1 MLKQCNRGESVGF
14 AGDVAGF
21 GLRAAVGDLYSIPGL
36 GPKGHSMADTINA
49 AVDEALKEYIQR

>member
-1 MLKQCNRGESVGF
+1 MLKQCDRGESVGF

-21 GLRAAVGDLYSIPGL
+21 GLGA
-36 GPKGHSMADTINA
+36 KGHSLADTINA

>member
-1 MLKQCNRGESVGF
+1 MGF

-21 GLRAAVGDLYSIPGL
+21 GLGAAVGDLYSIPGL
-36 GPKGHSMADTINA
+36 GPKGHSLADTINA